1 MALKVAPKQ
10 KVTEDPRHTQAVQ
23 NYESGLRALQEH
35 KFEKA
40 KGHLQ
45 KVLTGPNKSLVD
57 RAQVHILTCDKHLE
71 SVSLQFKTAEEH
83 YDYAVSLIN
92 SGDYV
97 TAREQLDKLL
107 KQNPKAEFVLYGLA
121 ALHCL
126 TGHVE
131 ESLKTLDEAIQA
143 RPALRF
149 QARNDTD
156 FQNLAEDPRFTE
168 LLYPD
173 PGAGETAIHE
183 EEEAS
188 AY

>member
-1 MALKVAPKQ
+1 MPLKLAPKKQ
-10 KVTEDPRHTQAVQ
+10 AVEDPRHTQAVQ
-23 NYESGLRALQEH
+23 SYESGLRALQER

-57 RAQVHILTCDKHLE
+57 RAQVHILTCEKHLDE
-71 SVSLQFKTAEEH
+71 PTLQFKTTEEH

-92 SGDYV
+92 TGDYV
-97 TAREQLDKLL
+97 TAREHLDKLL
-107 KQNPKAEFVLYGLA
+107 KQNPKSEYVLYGLA

-131 ESLKTLDEAIQA
+131 ESLATLDEAIKV
-143 RPALRF
+143 RPGLRF
-149 QARNDTD
+149 QARNDGD

-173 PGAGETAIHE
+173 PGTESEPE
-183 EEEAS
+183 EQEEPS

>member
-1 MALKVAPKQ
+1 MPLKITPKKQ
-10 KVTEDPRHTQAVQ
+10 ATEDPRHTQAVQ
-23 NYESGLRALQEH
+23 SYESGLRALQEH

-45 KVLTGPNKSLVD
+45 KVLSGPNKSLVD
-57 RAQVHILTCDKHLE
+57 RAQVHIVTCDKRLE
-71 SVSLQFKTAEEH
+71 IHALQFKTTEEH
-83 YDYAVSLIN
+83 YDYAISLIN
-92 SGDYV
+92 AGEYE
-97 TAREQLDKLL
+97 TAHEHLDKLL
-107 KQNPKAEFVLYGLA
+107 KQNPKAEFVLYGIA

-131 ESLKTLDEAIQA
+131 ESLKTLNEAILLK
-143 RPALRF
+143 PALRF

-173 PGAGETAIHE
+173 PGTEE
-183 EEEAS
+183 SEPLEEEAS

>member
-1 MALKVAPKQ
+1 MALKVTPKRQ
-10 KVTEDPRHTQAVQ
+10 LAEDPRHTQAVQ

-45 KVLTGPNKSLVD
+45 KVLTGPDKSLVD
-57 RAQVHILTCDKHLE
+57 RAQVHILTCDKHMDQPALK
-71 SVSLQFKTAEEH
+71 FKTTEEH

-92 SGDYV
+92 TGDYV
-97 TAREQLDKLL
+97 TAREQLDMLL
-107 KQNPKAEFVLYGLA
+107 KQDPKAEYVLYGLA

-131 ESLKTLDEAIQA
+131 ESLKTLDEAIQLK
-143 RPALRF
+143 PALRF

-173 PGAGETAIHE
+173 PCAGEAE
-183 EEEAS
+183 PQEEEAS

>member
-1 MALKVAPKQ
+1 MALKLTPK
-10 KVTEDPRHTQAVQ
+10 KVVTEDPRHTQAVQ

-45 KVLTGPNKSLVD
+45 KVLAGPNKSLVD
-57 RAQVHILTCDKHLE
+57 RAQVHILTCDKHMD
-71 SVSLQFKTAEEH
+71 SSSLQFKSTEEH

-92 SGDYV
+92 TGDYV
-97 TAREQLDKLL
+97 TAREHLDKLL
-107 KQNPKAEFVLYGLA
+107 KQNPKAEYVLYGIA
-121 ALHCL
+121 ALQCL

-131 ESLKTLDEAIQA
+131 ESLKTLDEAIQVK
-143 RPALRF
+143 PALRF

-173 PGAGETAIHE
+173 PGADEVE
-183 EEEAS
+183 PQEEEAN

>member
-1 MALKVAPKQ
+1 MALKVAPK
-10 KVTEDPRHTQAVQ
+10 KIVTEDPRHTQAVQ

-45 KVLTGPNKSLVD
+45 KVLSGPDKSLVD
-57 RAQVHILTCDKHLE
+57 RAQVHILTCDKHAE
-71 SVSLQFKTAEEH
+71 KPSLQFKTAEEH

-92 SGDYV
+92 AGDYV
-97 TAREQLDKLL
+97 TAREHLDKLL

-131 ESLKTLDEAIQA
+131 ESLTVLSEAIQV
-143 RPALRF
+143 RPSLRF

-173 PGAGETAIHE
+173 PGAESE
-183 EEEAS
+183 PQEEEAN